1 MLILF
6 SRVLYHSHNHSRAFV
21 HWYDTPD
28 KFKVETMEK
37 IKKILRKGYIN
48 TEFNPSNLN
57 LYNYGRDDFQEVSR
71 VEDLFTYFTAHSTF
85 KYEVA
90 LSTSDDDN
98 F

>member
-1 MLILF
+1 
-6 SRVLYHSHNHSRAFV
+6 
-21 HWYDTPD
+21 
-28 KFKVETMEK
+28 MEK

-90 LSTSDDDN
+90 LSTSDDNN